1 MNKSIRVALLCAMI
15 ILLVFLAPAPGLA
28 QEDAASVPEGVY
40 PIDIKAEAAPEP
52 LEEGYLSENE
62 YKDASLHVLIE
73 TDRYMDT
80 DIWLARVKIAD
91 PSQLRSVMAG
101 RYGTQKIAY
110 VSTMAKRTNAV
121 LAINGDYFG
130 YHNEGVVIRQGKTYR
145 IRINEEEP
153 ADVLLIDAKGDF
165 HVVQAA
171 TEETFDAAFEALG
184 GAFDDGGEIIN
195 SYTFGPAF
203 IVDGVR
209 TQETFTRADDK
220 KGESVAQR
228 MVFAQDGPLSYVCIC
243 SEGPESDNSNGL
255 TLDQIADYV
264 ETLGLQTAYNLDGGG
279 SASVVFHEEKINSL
293 STRKIRSVSD
303 SVYFASA
310 ATPLE

>member
-1 MNKSIRVALLCAMI
+1 MNQSVRVALLCAVI
-15 ILLVFLAPAPGLA
+15 ILLAFLAPAPGLA
-28 QEDAASVPEGVY
+28 EEGVY
-40 PIDIKAEAAPEP
+40 PIDLKAEAAPLP
-52 LEEGYLSENE
+52 LEDGFLSEHE

-73 TDRYMDT
+73 TDRYLET
-80 DIWLARVKIAD
+80 DIWIARVKIAD
-91 PSQLRSVMAG
+91 ASQLRSVMAG
-101 RYGTQKIAY
+101 RYGTQKVAY

-130 YHNEGVVIRQGKTYR
+130 YHNEGVVIRQGHNYR
-145 IRINEEEP
+145 IRLNEDEP
-153 ADVLLIDAKGDF
+153 ADVLLIDADGNF
-165 HVVQAA
+165 RVVLSA
-171 TEETFDAAFEALG
+171 TKENFTPVYDELG
-184 GAFDDGGEIIN
+184 GAFDEGGTIVN

-203 IVDGVR
+203 IVDGQR
-209 TQETFTRADDK
+209 TRESFSRADDK

-228 MVFAQDGPLSYVCIC
+228 MVFAQDGELSYVCIC

-279 SASVVFHEEKINSL
+279 SASVVFNKEKINSL
-293 STRKIRSVSD
+293 STRKTRSVSD

>member
-1 MNKSIRVALLCAMI
+1 MKTSIRVALLGAMI
-15 ILLVFLAPAPGLA
+15 ILLAFLAPAPGLA
-28 QEDAASVPEGVY
+28 EEGVY
-40 PIDIKAEAAPEP
+40 PIDIKAEAAPVP
-52 LEEGYLSENE
+52 LEDGYLSESE

-73 TDRYMDT
+73 TDRYLET
-80 DIWLARVKIAD
+80 DIWIARVKIAD
-91 PSQLRSVMAG
+91 ASQLRSVMAG
-101 RYGTQKIAY
+101 RYGTQKVAY

-130 YHNEGVVIRQGKTYR
+130 YHNEGAVIRQGHTYR
-145 IRINEEEP
+145 IRINEDDP
-153 ADVLLIDAKGDF
+153 ADVLLIDASGDF
-165 HVVQAA
+165 HVVQSAMKDSFMA
-171 TEETFDAAFEALG
+171 KYDELG
-184 GAFDDGGEIIN
+184 GAWDEGGQIVN

-209 TQETFTRADDK
+209 TRESFTRADDK

-243 SEGPESDNSNGL
+243 SEGPESDNSKGL
-255 TLDQIADYV
+255 TLDQIADYLD
-264 ETLGLQTAYNLDGGG
+264 TLGLTTAYNLDGGG
-279 SASVVFHEEKINSL
+279 SASVVFNKEKINSL